1 MKQRFKHTNQQQSL
15 NSILCN
21 KDYNKFNYKNKQ
33 KIQKQTKHS
42 HPPFFY
48 NNTTTRQHD
57 NTQHNNTKIEKIL
70 VPNENS
76 QQTYLTNKQSNQQ
89 NSKTTKPMSALS
101 LAQTQPTA
109 QTQQAP
115 IIKRAYKC
123 GHCKQAGHNRK
134 TCPLIDVAS
143 QRKAKT
149 ALDNVK
155 LSNQCQHD
163 DKKHDNDEAQEPE
176 QCSIC
181 FEICDDSEAPCCQLE
196 CKHKY
201 HTSCIFKW
209 MSKNNNCPLCR
220 KEVKELKPKPAAS
233 RGSSRQTII
242 LPSTHI
248 MWEAAVVNPYMTGIM
263 SNTNI
268 NLQDWCL
275 FYSGL
280 KQVLERLTPA
290 QLQTLQNRAE
300 SRVRR

>member
-1 MKQRFKHTNQQQSL
+1 MKTHNKLSNKHVIKPTYH
-15 NSILCN
+15 N
-21 KDYNKFNYKNKQ
+21 K
-33 KIQKQTKHS
+33 
-42 HPPFFY
+42 P
-48 NNTTTRQHD
+48 
-57 NTQHNNTKIEKIL
+57 
-70 VPNENS
+70 
-76 QQTYLTNKQSNQQ
+76 
-89 NSKTTKPMSALS
+89 TKPMSALS

-115 IIKRAYKC
+115 IKRRAYKC
-123 GHCKQAGHNRK
+123 GNCKQVGHNRK

-143 QRKAKT
+143 QRSAKT

-181 FEICDDSEAPCCQLE
+181 FEICDDSESPCCQLE
-196 CKHKY
+196 CKHKF

-220 KEVKELKPKPAAS
+220 KEVKELKPKPAS
-233 RGSSRQTII
+233 RGSSRQTVI

-248 MWEAAVVNPYMTGIM
+248 MWEAAMVNPYMSGI
-263 SNTNI
+263 NI
-268 NLQDWCL
+268 NLQDWCQ

-280 KQVLERLTPA
+280 KHVLERLTPG
-290 QLQTLQNRAE
+290 QLQTLQNRAQ
-300 SRVRR
+300 SRARQ